1 MTTDKKKIE
10 QIVELVVKVLE
21 KDEESRNN
29 DNRLVFKVLT
39 YFLDEAERPQQ
50 FVKKSDIQLLLSLR
64 NIHTLPA
71 FSTIIRARAMIQ
83 NKLNMYLPTSKEIR
97 QRRRISEDQWHE
109 YLTGTKK
116 FPQIK

>member
-39 YFLDEAERPQQ
+39 YFLDEAEHAQ
-50 FVKKSDIQLLLSLR
+50 
-64 NIHTLPA
+64 
-71 FSTIIRARAMIQ
+71 
-83 NKLNMYLPTSKEIR
+83 
-97 QRRRISEDQWHE
+97 
-109 YLTGTKK
+109 
-116 FPQIK
+116 